1 MIVAR
6 LRFRGKK
13 RAEAAQFAA
22 AAPEGAAGLAVKDKA
37 ASRDCAT
44 GPVKAVRSSMSQ
56 RGQLNFA
63 SSGIWCWAT
72 KSL

>member
-22 AAPEGAAGLAVKDKA
+22 AASEGAADLAGKGKA
-37 ASRDCAT
+37 TSRDSAT
-44 GPVKAVRSSMSQ
+44 GPAKTVRSSMSQ

-63 SSGIWCWAT
+63 SSGI
-72 KSL
+72 